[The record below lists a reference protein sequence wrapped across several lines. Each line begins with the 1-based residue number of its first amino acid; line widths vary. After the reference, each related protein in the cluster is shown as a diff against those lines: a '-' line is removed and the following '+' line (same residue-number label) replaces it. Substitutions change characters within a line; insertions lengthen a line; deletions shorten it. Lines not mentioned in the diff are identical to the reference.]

1 MRQLHNDECN
11 KIIGQHKISDE
22 ILGLQQY
29 ENRLSSYERLIT
41 NIIRNNDKAKQYTI
55 EAMDEQKKLLEQ
67 NALLRKKAAEAGL
80 DLEQIAKENE
90 EEDAQ
95 KILAQKKKEK

>member
-1 MRQLHNDECN
+1 
-11 KIIGQHKISDE
+11 
-22 ILGLQQY
+22 
-29 ENRLSSYERLIT
+29 
-41 NIIRNNDKAKQYTI
+41 
-55 EAMDEQKKLLEQ
+55 LEQ

-95 KILAQKKKEK
+95 KILA